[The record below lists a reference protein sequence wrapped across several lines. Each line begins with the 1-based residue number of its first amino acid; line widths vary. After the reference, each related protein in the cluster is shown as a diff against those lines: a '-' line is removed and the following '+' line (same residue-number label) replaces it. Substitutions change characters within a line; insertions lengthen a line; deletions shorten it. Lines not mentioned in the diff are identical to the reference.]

1 MGVRLVPHSWWQR
14 TRDGDHQE
22 WCLGDAQ
29 LNPRSMAEAEAVAR
43 EGELTHEALVAAGE
57 QYRLAQEGANPHG

>member
-1 MGVRLVPHSWWQR
+1 MR
-14 TRDGDHQE
+14 DHQE

-29 LNPRSMAEAEAVAR
+29 LTARSIAEVVAR